1 MGDVFLLYMQGDRQ
15 ISKWVIIGG
24 LSFLIAAIFTY
35 GCLHR
40 DSGSQQ
46 AVKQGKNTVYISIHS
61 GMNAEAIAE
70 LLKKQQVI
78 DSTYSFRLMAKLNGA
93 DANFKTGD
101 YAFYRHMDNRKVL
114 EMLVAGKTSTLRIT
128 VPEGYSVEQIAR
140 SLDEKGIVSEKAF
153 CSAAE
158 KFRAYDYMAG
168 NSRTKYQ
175 AEGFLFPDTYE
186 VGGDFKAEDIMK
198 MMAGQFDH
206 ELTPAMRERAAAM
219 NLSIRELVIL
229 ASLVEKEAQME
240 EDRPIIAQVFLNR
253 LKAEMPLQ
261 SCATI
266 QYILGNPKAE
276 LSIQDTKI
284 ESPYNTYL
292 HQGLPPGPI
301 GNPGLASIKAVLY
314 SDPTD
319 YMYFVADKDGRHHFS
334 RTYEEHLAT
343 IDKVQ

>member
-1 MGDVFLLYMQGDRQ
+1 M
-15 ISKWVIIGG
+15 
-24 LSFLIAAIFTY
+24 IAAIFTY

-46 AVKQGKNTVYISIHS
+46 TVKQGKNTVYISIHS

-168 NSRTKYQ
+168 NNAQNIRRKV
-175 AEGFLFPDTYE
+175 FCF
-186 VGGDFKAEDIMK
+186 
-198 MMAGQFDH
+198 
-206 ELTPAMRERAAAM
+206 LTPMKLAG
-219 NLSIRELVIL
+219 IL
-229 ASLVEKEAQME
+229 
-240 EDRPIIAQVFLNR
+240 R
-253 LKAEMPLQ
+253 L
-261 SCATI
+261 
-266 QYILGNPKAE
+266 
-276 LSIQDTKI
+276 
-284 ESPYNTYL
+284 
-292 HQGLPPGPI
+292 
-301 GNPGLASIKAVLY
+301 
-314 SDPTD
+314 
-319 YMYFVADKDGRHHFS
+319 
-334 RTYEEHLAT
+334 RTS
-343 IDKVQ
+343 